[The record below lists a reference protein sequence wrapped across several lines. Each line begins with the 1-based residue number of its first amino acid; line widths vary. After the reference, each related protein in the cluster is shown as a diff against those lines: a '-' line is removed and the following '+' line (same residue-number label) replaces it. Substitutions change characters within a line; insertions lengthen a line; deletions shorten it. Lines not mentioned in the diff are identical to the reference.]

1 MIRVL
6 FVCTGNIC
14 RSPTAE
20 GVFRALAD
28 AEGLGEAIEADSAGT
43 HGYHVGDA
51 PDTRAQAA
59 AARRGIDLS
68 GQRSRLFGAG
78 DFETFDYVLAMD
90 RMNYRTLSTVCPAH
104 ARGRLSLFL
113 DFAPSLGLDEVPD
126 PYYGADDGFEEVLDI
141 VEAASRGLLAA
152 IREAHF
158 RNRR

>member
-1 MIRVL
+1 MIRVV

-28 AEGLGEAIEADSAGT
+28 AEGLGEAIAADSAGT

-90 RMNYRTLSTVCPAH
+90 RMNYRTLSIVCPAH

>member
-1 MIRVL
+1 MIGVL

-90 RMNYRTLSTVCPAH
+90 RMNYRTLSIVCPAH

-158 RNRR
+158 RDRR

>member
-1 MIRVL
+1 MIGVL

-90 RMNYRTLSTVCPAH
+90 RMNYRTLSIVCPAH
-104 ARGRLSLFL
+104 ARDRLSLFL

-141 VEAASRGLLAA
+141 VEAASLGLLAA
-152 IREAHF
+152 IREAHL
-158 RNRR
+158 